1 MGRQRVPVGGWTG
14 QHTDPFTPPHPEQAR
29 ARRAYASLLRIA
41 ERHAATDEQR
51 RRQVHPS
58 AVAPHE
64 AVRLVSFLLS
74 GAAQPDD
81 GEPEVDRAAITAALS
96 LVPLV
101 RGEMDELETGLL
113 QMARGRGMTWQE
125 IAFGLGLG
133 TPQAR
138 QRYERLAGRAAAD
151 AEDPEW
157 RSRPRGCPACSR
169 VCRLRV
175 GQQRFSARRAWPYAA
190 GSGWASALAAA
201 VGSGG
206 LGAV

>member
-1 MGRQRVPVGGWTG
+1 MSATPD
-14 QHTDPFTPPHPEQAR
+14 QHTDDPFTPPRPEQAR
-29 ARRAYASLLRIA
+29 AHRVYASLLRIA

-58 AVAPHE
+58 VIGPHE

-74 GAAQPDD
+74 GAARPVD
-81 GEPEVDRAAITAALS
+81 GEPEVDQADITAALS

-133 TPQAR
+133 TPQAAR
-138 QRYERLAGRAAAD
+138 QRYERLAGRATAD
-151 AEDPEW
+151 TE
-157 RSRPRGCPACSR
+157 
-169 VCRLRV
+169 
-175 GQQRFSARRAWPYAA
+175 
-190 GSGWASALAAA
+190 ASE
-201 VGSGG
+201 
-206 LGAV
+206 